1 MHSMTIKNQKYE
13 LTSYQ
18 NSLFY
23 EIFPFAYL
31 RRTSFGERDGYKA
44 SYTKIYGKEFLK
56 IKKLCFD
63 EES

>member
-23 EIFPFAYL
+23 EIFPFAYCVEL
-31 RRTSFGERDGYKA
+31 RSANEMVIRPVT
-44 SYTKIYGKEFLK
+44 LK
-56 IKKLCFD
+56 YMEKN
-63 EES
+63 S